1 MTQRRWASWLL
12 AALLAGP
19 VGPARAVITVQD
31 DRGHTVSLPA
41 APQRVVSLLPSL
53 TEGVCALGACARLVG
68 VDRYSNWP
76 ASVPA
81 LPARGGLEDTTIER
95 LVALKPDLVLVARS
109 ARAIDRL
116 EALGLHVVALE
127 PQGLGDTERVI
138 KTLALALGDATA
150 GVALWQQLEAR
161 ISAAAARVPSGLKGR
176 TVYFEVASAPYAAG
190 EASFIGEI
198 LTRLG
203 LRHVVP
209 ASLGP
214 FPRLSPEFVVRAQ
227 PDIVMASAR
236 ALEEMASRPG
246 WSTLKALNN
255 RQHCGF
261 TPAHWDPLV
270 RAGPRLAEAAETLAD
285 CLSGLAPP

>member
-1 MTQRRWASWLL
+1 MTRWRWASVVL
-12 AALLAGP
+12 AAWLAGAIL
-19 VGPARAVITVQD
+19 PASAAITVQD

-41 APQRVVSLLPSL
+41 PPQRVVSLLPSL

-76 ASVPA
+76 ASVKSLPA
-81 LPARGGLEDTTIER
+81 LGGLEDTTIER

-138 KTLALALGDATA
+138 KTLALALGDAPA
-150 GVALWQQLEAR
+150 GVALWQQLDAR
-161 ISAAAARVPSGLKGR
+161 ITAAAARVPAGVKGK
-176 TVYFEVASAPYAAG
+176 TVYFEVAAAPYAAG

-227 PDIVMASAR
+227 PDIVMAPAR
-236 ALEEMASRPG
+236 ALDEMAARPG
-246 WSTLKALNN
+246 WSTLKALHNG
-255 RQHCGF
+255 QHCGF
-261 TPAHWDPLV
+261 TPARWDPLV
-270 RAGPRLAEAAETLAD
+270 RAGPRLADAAETLAD
-285 CLSGLAPP
+285 CLSSLPPP